1 MESQSI
7 VNNGRRTRS
16 ELKTNWLPSDL
27 SKHPKQGDF
36 NLAERKQYDEQI
48 DAFYKGARLHKLLKR
63 SLPVNILSMTKQRII
78 PNQYLKS
85 FYYTR
90 AGSYMRFVNF

>member
-48 DAFYKGARLHKLLKR
+48 DAFYKARAQVCLELAEKITLIR
-63 SLPVNILSMTKQRII
+63 
-78 PNQYLKS
+78 
-85 FYYTR
+85 
-90 AGSYMRFVNF
+90 